1 MAITDV
7 TIVNSALVKVNAKE
21 IDSLSDTTRE
31 ARVANARFTDA
42 LDEVLVQTPWNFA
55 IVRTQLAALD
65 ETPNHEWDYAH
76 QLPTSPYC
84 LQVLDVYGVDDY
96 SIEQRKILCNTSPI
110 DIKYIKRITN
120 YSNLT
125 PLFAE
130 ALATY
135 LAIEFSYSLAGKP
148 SLAETWRRHYERM
161 LSKAKRLDAMESKPN
176 RDYNGT
182 WITGRY

>member
-42 LDEVLVQTPWNFA
+42 LDEVLVQAPWNFA
-55 IVRTQLAALD
+55 IVRTQLAASD
-65 ETPNHEWDYAH
+65 ETPNHEWTYAH
-76 QLPTSPYC
+76 QLPTDPYC
-84 LQVLDVYGVDDY
+84 LQVLDVYEVDHY
-96 SIEQRKILCNTSPI
+96 SIENRKILSQYTPL
-110 DIKYIKRITN
+110 DIKYIKRVTN

-130 ALATY
+130 TLATY

-148 SLAETWRRHYERM
+148 SLASVWRNHYERM
-161 LSKAKRLDAMESKPN
+161 LSKAKRLDAKESKQYQ
-176 RDYNGT
+176 RWSGT
-182 WITGRY
+182 WVSGRY